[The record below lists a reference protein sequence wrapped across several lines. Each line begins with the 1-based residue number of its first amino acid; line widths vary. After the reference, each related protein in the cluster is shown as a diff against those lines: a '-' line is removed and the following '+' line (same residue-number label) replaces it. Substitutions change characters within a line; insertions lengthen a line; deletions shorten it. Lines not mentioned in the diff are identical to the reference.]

1 MPKKTSPNNSSKKSL
16 ETSPKVSAK
25 TSAVE
30 SSMLTQPF
38 NFVALEEF
46 KKKYQHDAFCKEKL
60 RNVRMAR
67 KFLRYFLKPE
77 YQEWLDIDHLQIE
90 PDSLVDKH

>member
-1 MPKKTSPNNSSKKSL
+1 MPKKTSPNNSSKTSSETSPK
-16 ETSPKVSAK
+16 TSPKVSAK

-30 SSMLTQPF
+30 SPMLTQPF

-60 RNVRMAR
+60 RNVR
-67 KFLRYFLKPE
+67 
-77 YQEWLDIDHLQIE
+77 
-90 PDSLVDKH
+90 